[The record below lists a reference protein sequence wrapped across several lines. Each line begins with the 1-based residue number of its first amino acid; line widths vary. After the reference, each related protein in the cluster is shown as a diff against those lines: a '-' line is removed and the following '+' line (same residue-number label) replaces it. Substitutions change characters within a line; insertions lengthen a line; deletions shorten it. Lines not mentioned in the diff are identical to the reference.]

1 MNTPVRGSLGELVV
15 HSVHNIEQFKS
26 NFLNPIFYFSV
37 MMKDITSF
45 LPVVLWQGFL
55 RPIDLRI
62 EIETFNEDLQ
72 VQGSTHNSVSIRGSS
87 GEPSASLWPAFSFN
101 VEFAYG
107 LLLYEFYHF
116 FYNRSSWDC

>member
-1 MNTPVRGSLGELVV
+1 
-15 HSVHNIEQFKS
+15 
-26 NFLNPIFYFSV
+26 
-37 MMKDITSF
+37 MKDITSF

-72 VQGSTHNSVSIRGSS
+72 VQGSTHNPNGIINVFPPEELRSS
-87 GEPSASLWPAFSFN
+87 LREAVSFN
-101 VEFAYG
+101 IEFAYG

>member
-1 MNTPVRGSLGELVV
+1 
-15 HSVHNIEQFKS
+15 
-26 NFLNPIFYFSV
+26 

-72 VQGSTHNSVSIRGSS
+72 VQGSTYSLNGIIIVYQL
-87 GEPSASLWPAFSFN
+87 GEPSTSLWETVSFN
-101 VEFAYG
+101 IEFANG

-116 FYNRSSWDC
+116 FYNRSSWNC

>member
-1 MNTPVRGSLGELVV
+1 
-15 HSVHNIEQFKS
+15 
-26 NFLNPIFYFSV
+26 
-37 MMKDITSF
+37 MKDITSF

-72 VQGSTHNSVSIRGSS
+72 VQGSTHNLTGLPNDIFCVSVRGNS
-87 GEPSASLWPAFSFN
+87 GEPSTSLWPAFSFN

>member
-1 MNTPVRGSLGELVV
+1 
-15 HSVHNIEQFKS
+15 
-26 NFLNPIFYFSV
+26 

-72 VQGSTHNSVSIRGSS
+72 VQGSSQYLKFRLSTIRTVIEFCRVDSVNVFRC
-87 GEPSASLWPAFSFN
+87 EELTQSLRQAVSFN
-101 VEFAYG
+101 TEFAYG
-107 LLLYEFYHF
+107 LFLYEFYYF
-116 FYNRSSWDC
+116 FYNRGSWNC

>member
-1 MNTPVRGSLGELVV
+1 MKMVNSI
-15 HSVHNIEQFKS
+15 N
-26 NFLNPIFYFSV
+26 YFSV

-72 VQGSTHNSVSIRGSS
+72 VQGSTNSLKFYTKRS
-87 GEPSASLWPAFSFN
+87 
-101 VEFAYG
+101 AYG
-107 LLLYEFYHF
+107 
-116 FYNRSSWDC
+116 